1 MTASVKLYFIGFSG
15 GLRIFAHSIAGGNG
29 MGRGAPEGSFRRE
42 PHQDG
47 KEFALN
53 MFKGASGGLTHKESS
68 HLSHAKLS
76 FIINYED

>member
-1 MTASVKLYFIGFSG
+1 
-15 GLRIFAHSIAGGNG
+15 

-68 HLSHAKLS
+68 HLSYSKLI